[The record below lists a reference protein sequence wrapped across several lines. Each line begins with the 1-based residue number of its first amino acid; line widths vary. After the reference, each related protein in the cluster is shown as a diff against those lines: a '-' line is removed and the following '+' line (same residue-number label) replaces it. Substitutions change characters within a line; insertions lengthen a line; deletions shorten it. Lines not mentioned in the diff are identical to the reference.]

1 MTAIRGWAG
10 LSQGAPS
17 YRNILSS
24 SEPRGKLAEAA
35 RPSLDPATPQTRRTN
50 AGVSGSRPSYPL
62 RELGQS
68 KRPVPWPT
76 RLRLE
81 PISRWADSFLSLAQL
96 PYMRAAIEP

>member
-35 RPSLDPATPQTRRTN
+35 RPVSTQLHPKF
-50 AGVSGSRPSYPL
+50 AG
-62 RELGQS
+62 
-68 KRPVPWPT
+68 PT
-76 RLRLE
+76 RVFLGRVHPTRFGNLVNQSDRFHGRLAYVWNLY
-81 PISRWADSFLSLAQL
+81 PGGRTPF
-96 PYMRAAIEP
+96 